1 MPVYSGGQL
10 PLDYTPATWEIW
22 LQRYDGTQLLALSPL
37 ALDWKIFIGLN
48 GLNSFTLALDLRQL
62 NALGYRDIPLDS
74 MIEFRRR
81 RGAVR
86 TFSFYKRDFR
96 RERDLYTCSGFGLN
110 WLLQGRNTA
119 AYYAGTS
126 YTVKT
131 GEIDNIM
138 KEIVRE
144 NCYTSAVDRDTAAA
158 DTLRDYS
165 QVIGFSVAANTQQ
178 AGDATIHC
186 AQDNVYNILVKL
198 ANMSAQQGIR
208 LFFEVFRTGDTTFVF
223 DTRAVCYGLDRRGVK
238 TFGRENGTMRDT
250 VLEYKRSSEIT
261 YLYVTGQGEGQ
272 LRNIAEVSNSDTL
285 EASPLNR
292 REGSYNAN
300 QTAAADLTN
309 VGYQQLDKNKPV
321 KLFDGEL
328 LDTENA
334 RYGLDWDLGDMLD
347 AQDGDDEFEIMITGV
362 EFSMSGGGK
371 EQIRG
376 TFEVI
381 S

>member
-1 MPVYSGGQL
+1 
-10 PLDYTPATWEIW
+10 
-22 LQRYDGTQLLALSPL
+22 
-37 ALDWKIFIGLN
+37 
-48 GLNSFTLALDLRQL
+48 
-62 NALGYRDIPLDS
+62 
-74 MIEFRRR
+74 
-81 RGAVR
+81 
-86 TFSFYKRDFR
+86 
-96 RERDLYTCSGFGLN
+96 
-110 WLLQGRNTA
+110 
-119 AYYAGTS
+119 
-126 YTVKT
+126 
-131 GEIDNIM
+131 
-138 KEIVRE
+138 
-144 NCYTSAVDRDTAAA
+144 
-158 DTLRDYS
+158 
-165 QVIGFSVAANTQQ
+165 
-178 AGDATIHC
+178 
-186 AQDNVYNILVKL
+186 
-198 ANMSAQQGIR
+198 
-208 LFFEVFRTGDTTFVF
+208 
-223 DTRAVCYGLDRRGVK
+223 
-238 TFGRENGTMRDT
+238 MRDT

-272 LRNIAEVSNSDTL
+272 LRNIAEVSNSDAL
-285 EASPLNR
+285 DASPLNR

-362 EFSMSGGGK
+362 EFSMTGGGK

>member
-22 LQRYDGTQLLALSPL
+22 LQRYDGTQLVALSPL

-48 GLNSFTLALDLRQL
+48 GLNSFTLALDLLQL

-126 YTVKT
+126 YTVKS
-131 GEIDNIM
+131 GAIDNLM
-138 KEIVRE
+138 KEVVRE
-144 NCYTSAVDRDTAAA
+144 NCYTGAVNRDTAAA

-165 QVIGFSVAANTQQ
+165 QIFGFSVAANTQQ
-178 AGDATIHC
+178 ADEATIHC
-186 AQDNVYNILVKL
+186 AQDNVYNVLVKL
-198 ANMSAQQGIR
+198 ANMSAQKGTR

-223 DTRAVCYGLDRRGVK
+223 DTRAVCYGIDRRNSR

-261 YLYVTGQGEGQ
+261 YLYVT
-272 LRNIAEVSNSDTL
+272 
-285 EASPLNR
+285 
-292 REGSYNAN
+292 
-300 QTAAADLTN
+300 
-309 VGYQQLDKNKPV
+309 
-321 KLFDGEL
+321 
-328 LDTENA
+328 
-334 RYGLDWDLGDMLD
+334 
-347 AQDGDDEFEIMITGV
+347 
-362 EFSMSGGGK
+362 
-371 EQIRG
+371 
-376 TFEVI
+376 
-381 S
+381 